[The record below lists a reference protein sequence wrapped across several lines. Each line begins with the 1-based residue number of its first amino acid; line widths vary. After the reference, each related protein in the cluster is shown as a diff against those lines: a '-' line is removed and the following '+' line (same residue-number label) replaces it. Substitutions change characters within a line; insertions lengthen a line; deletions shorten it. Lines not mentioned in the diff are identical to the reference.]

1 MKTVN
6 RENIREMLRMTC
18 RHIFAVILAAGLLTG
33 IAAAENSREKVRI
46 TWGGKQ
52 EVYDAQ
58 NEKDKEEALGK
69 LQYIHIQAPGD
80 ILVIRNAEGDFLERS
95 VFSDNIR
102 GPKELKEMLASV
114 GCPEPGKLFDEW
126 NATFICVNYDCA
138 PTGEYHLVSSKN
150 EEGFVTEEYSI
161 DPADRIV
168 RSYWIDLEKAG
179 RECSFQSWLSGNS
192 DYSVTCDKD
201 EASRVQAE
209 DVSIPGMEKAM
220 YIGESENDSYL
231 VMCRPLENEVYVRSS
246 PELDDSAGDKV
257 SYGYVFF
264 EFYGM
269 TPEEVA
275 ELFVDEK

>member
-58 NEKDKEEALGK
+58 TLENKEEALRK
-69 LQYIHIQAPGD
+69 LESVHSLAPGK
-80 ILVIRNAEGDFLERS
+80 IIVIRNAEGDFLAGSEI
-95 VFSDNIR
+95 SDNIG

-126 NATFICVNYDCA
+126 DAPVIGVNYDCVS
-138 PTGEYHLVSSKN
+138 TGEYHLVSSKN
-150 EEGFVTEEYSI
+150 EDGFVTEEYSI

-168 RSYWIDLEKAG
+168 SRYWSKLEKAG
-179 RECSFQSWLSGNS
+179 RECYFNSWLSGNS
-192 DYSVTCDKD
+192 DYSVIYDKD

-220 YIGESENDSYL
+220 YIRKGENDSRL

-264 EFYGM
+264 EFYDM